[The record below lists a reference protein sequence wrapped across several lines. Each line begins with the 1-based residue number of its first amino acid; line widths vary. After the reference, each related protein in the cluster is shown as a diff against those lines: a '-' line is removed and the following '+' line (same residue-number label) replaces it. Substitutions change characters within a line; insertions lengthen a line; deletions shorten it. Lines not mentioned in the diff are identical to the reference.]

1 MVNHRRSRYFTCQ
14 VLDLVEYGVLNKD
27 TLIADLLGWMS
38 EHEVEEFVRSNDLID
53 LIEVDEEE
61 EEGEY

>member
-1 MVNHRRSRYFTCQ
+1 MVDHRRSRYFTCQ
-14 VLDLVEYGVLNKD
+14 LLDLVECGVLNKD

-38 EHEVEEFVRSNDLID
+38 EHEVEQFVRSNDLID

-61 EEGEY
+61 EEEY